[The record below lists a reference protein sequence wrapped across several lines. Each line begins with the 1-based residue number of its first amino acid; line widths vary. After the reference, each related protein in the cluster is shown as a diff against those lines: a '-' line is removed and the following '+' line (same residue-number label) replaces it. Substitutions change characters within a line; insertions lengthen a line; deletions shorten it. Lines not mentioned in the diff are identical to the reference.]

1 MIRIIYSCGHTEE
14 YQGNDEVI
22 KRRNICPECKAKK
35 IEIGKE
41 SAK

>member
-22 KRRNICPECKAKK
+22 KRRNICPECDLYPVKYS
-35 IEIGKE
+35 I
-41 SAK
+41 

>member
-22 KRRNICPECKAKK
+22 KRRKIFVLNVRQKK
-35 IEIGKE
+35 
-41 SAK
+41 